1 MYVCEV
7 LSVFKHVI
15 LWFQTM
21 SIESYYNKTC
31 LGTRLFVVLYTY
43 WNRFITPRVDLHR
56 VWACEISKIFW
67 VFTSIKYLVKDVHNV
82 FFKQYN
88 VVITITV
95 SEHIVLSDLSV
106 RVEKMRRR
114 GRTFDIIS
122 TLNSKVV
129 RHPSD
134 LICYTV
140 WPNPQMHIDLSFITS
155 FFIFLSIKLACIGN
169 TFLSFYHCRI

>member
-1 MYVCEV
+1 
-7 LSVFKHVI
+7 
-15 LWFQTM
+15 M
-21 SIESYYNKTC
+21 SIN
-31 LGTRLFVVLYTY
+31 G
-43 WNRFITPRVDLHR
+43 
-56 VWACEISKIFW
+56 
-67 VFTSIKYLVKDVHNV
+67 
-82 FFKQYN
+82 FFSPYN
-88 VVITITV
+88 VVITIKV
-95 SEHIVLSDLSV
+95 NEHIVVSDLSV

-155 FFIFLSIKLACIGN
+155 FFIFLSIKLAWNVHSGLH
-169 TFLSFYHCRI
+169 LSALKCCMYFYFNLYYGMEMILTSIDFFCKQCPILEVQSH